1 MTEYLQHNRIR
12 LALHTLRP
20 GDGTPLLL
28 LHGLGEQ
35 SPAVV
40 PGELAAWP
48 GPIHALDFTGHGA
61 SQIPVGGGYTCEL
74 LMADADTAL
83 LHLKSATVVGR
94 GLGGYIAMLLAGARP
109 EAMRG
114 AIVLDGPGL
123 AGGGTH
129 AKNPYIPVVDAS
141 QMAPP
146 DPFALADLATDAR
159 PPSYATNFAMLA
171 DMRSDLVHP
180 ISVCSFEQPEWLV
193 GVMSAL
199 NLEKVTLQEALQRYI
214 VQETATAP

>member
-1 MTEYLQHNRIR
+1 MTEYLQHNRIK

-28 LHGLGEQ
+28 LHGLGER
-35 SPAVV
+35 SPDSV
-40 PGELAAWP
+40 PSEFAGWS

-61 SQIPVGGGYTCEL
+61 SQVPVGGGYTCEL

-83 LHLKSATVVGR
+83 LHLRRATVAGR

-129 AKNPYIPVVDAS
+129 AKNPYIPVVDTA

-146 DPFALADLATDAR
+146 DPYALADLATDAR
-159 PPSYATNFAMLA
+159 PPSYAVNFAMLA
-171 DMRSDLVHP
+171 DMRSELVHP
-180 ISVCSFEQPEWLV
+180 ISVCAFEQPEWLA

-199 NLEKVTLQEALQRYI
+199 NLEKLTLQEALQRYI
-214 VQETATAP
+214 AQETSTAS

>member
-1 MTEYLQHNRIR
+1 MTEYLQHNRIK

-28 LHGLGEQ
+28 LHGLGER
-35 SPAVV
+35 SPDAV
-40 PGELAAWP
+40 PGEFAGWP

-83 LHLKSATVVGR
+83 LRLKSATVVGR
-94 GLGGYIAMLLAGARP
+94 GVGGYIAMLLAGARP

-129 AKNPYIPVVDAS
+129 AKNPYIPVVDTA

-159 PPSYATNFAMLA
+159 PPSYAANFAMLA

-180 ISVCSFEQPEWLV
+180 ISVCAFEQPEWLA

-214 VQETATAP
+214 AQETATAS